1 MDNMDNNEKQD
12 DLYFDK
18 KDIEEYADNER
29 VADFA
34 SKVFLG
40 TFLAN
45 GAISILVSILTIL
58 NGKKS
63 FAPFVPF
70 SAAATGLI
78 MYVVSLVEKIKN
90 RNLKNQLLAK
100 LEEIKKTPVFAEF
113 EQEDEQNVKD

>member
-1 MDNMDNNEKQD
+1 MDNMDNNNQD

-29 VADFA
+29 VAGFM

-40 TFLAN
+40 TFFVN
-45 GAISILVSILTIL
+45 SAISILVSILTIL

-63 FAPFVPF
+63 FAPFVPL
-70 SAAATGLI
+70 SAATTGII

-100 LEEIKKTPVFAEF
+100 LEEIKKTPVFIEF